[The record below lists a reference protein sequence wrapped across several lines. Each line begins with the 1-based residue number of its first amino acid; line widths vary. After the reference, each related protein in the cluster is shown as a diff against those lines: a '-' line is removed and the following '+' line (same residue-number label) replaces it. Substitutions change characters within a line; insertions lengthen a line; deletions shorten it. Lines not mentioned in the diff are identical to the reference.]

1 MTIMRDKMEMLIAAT
16 IKGGMTELPVQHE
29 TFSRL
34 LSDGIFS
41 HGRCL
46 FPQPQSMIP

>member
-1 MTIMRDKMEMLIAAT
+1 MIAVRDIRLIMMIVTT

-41 HGRCL
+41 HGRC
-46 FPQPQSMIP
+46 FSPQPH